1 MADMNRSAVTLPT
14 EVSREILQKTQEDSA
29 VMRLARRVTLP
40 GRGLT
45 IPMITGDPEAAWV
58 AETGVKPVSNSTV
71 SQKVMQAYKL
81 AVIET
86 FSAEFTRDL
95 RALYDALI
103 QRLPRALAKKF
114 DQTVMGAVEKPGENF
129 DSFALCTAQPLLPSG
144 TATTYDGLVAADM
157 DIAVHGGVLDGFA
170 LSPQARGILLGAK
183 DTTGRP
189 IFVNSVAEGAI
200 PLILGVRT
208 YASKG
213 VYKAGA
219 AAAGTTPGTPAVVG
233 VAGDWSQAMFGT
245 VEGVKIKV
253 TDTATVVSG
262 SGTSATTINL
272 WQQNMVAVLAEI
284 EVGFRA
290 DTSCFNLLTGAIP
303 EA

>member
-45 IPMITGDPEAAWV
+45 FPMITGDPEAAWV

-157 DIAVHGGVLDGFA
+157 DIAVHGGILDGFA

-213 VYKAGA
+213 VYKAGSA
-219 AAAGTTPGTPAVVG
+219 AVGTTPGTPAVVG

-272 WQQNMVAVLAEI
+272 WQQNMVAILAEI

-290 DTSCFNLLTGAIP
+290 DTSCFDLLTGAIP